1 LIAEPSTPG
10 PGLPPTTK
18 RGRYFYGWNIVAASI
33 FSNALTTGVYWQ
45 GFQVFFLPLLQEFGW
60 SRTVFS
66 LAFSLRSAETGVG
79 APVVG
84 LLVDRFGSR
93 RVILGSALAVALGMF
108 LVGCT
113 FDILSFYAFFIVA
126 SVGAS
131 GTSHSVSWS
140 VAVAHWFRRRRGTA
154 LGLAMSGPA
163 LSGFVLVLM
172 ERMVEGLGWRT
183 TVMLAGAAL
192 ALVLVPIAWFVVRDT
207 PEEMGMTP
215 DGDPAP
221 AAPAAYAAVARAAAT
236 GAPPKP
242 RDTENFTVGQALHT
256 KNFWLLI
263 VIFSCIF
270 FGHSAIQ
277 VHQIAFFQNDAG
289 LSATDATLLL
299 GLVFAISAI
308 GRVGAGFVSDLVD
321 VRVVLGTMVGLNVG
335 AWCYLTF
342 ATIDSF
348 WSASPFALLYGIPFG
363 ATVSLR
369 PVLMAKL
376 FGARA
381 MGSLVGLFQLAVLG
395 VTIIGPV
402 FMGWV
407 YDVAG
412 TYRPSLS
419 VFAVSSAL
427 ALPVVF
433 LMRPHTTVRSA

>member
-1 LIAEPSTPG
+1 MTTETPT
-10 PGLPPTTK
+10 PATLAPP
-18 RGRYFYGWNIVAASI
+18 RSRYFYGWNIVAASI

-93 RVILGSALAVALGMF
+93 RVILASALAVALGMF

-126 SVGAS
+126 SMGAS

-140 VAVAHWFRRRRGTA
+140 VAVARWFRRRRGTA

-172 ERMVEGLGWRT
+172 ERMVEGFGWRIT
-183 TVMLAGAAL
+183 MMLSGVSL
-192 ALVLVPIAWFVVRDT
+192 AVVLIPLAWFFVRNT
-207 PEEMGMTP
+207 PEEMGLTP
-215 DGDPAP
+215 DGDPPP
-221 AAPAAYAAVARAAAT
+221 AAPSAIAAAA
-236 GAPPKP
+236 GVAPRP
-242 RDTENFTVGQALHT
+242 RDTEDFTVGQALRT

-263 VIFSCIF
+263 VIFSCVF

-299 GLVFAISAI
+299 GVVFAISAI
-308 GRVGAGFVSDLVD
+308 GRVGAGYVSDLLD
-321 VRVVLGTMVGLNVG
+321 VRVVLAVTVGLNVA
-335 AWCYLTF
+335 AWCYLNF
-342 ATIDSF
+342 APIDSF

-376 FGARA
+376 FGPRA

-395 VTIIGPV
+395 ATIVGPV

-412 TYRPSLS
+412 SYRPSLA
-419 VFAVSSAL
+419 VFTVSSAL

-433 LMRPHTTVRSA
+433 LMQPRAAARPA